1 MNIKKLLLVFVTALI
16 AQFSFALAA
25 PTSVALASPQ
35 VQQSN
40 RVVDFHSMLDAGTY
54 GIYSDATLLNGPPA
68 TGIKTAIVVYSYKD
82 NYDKVVNQTVFDSD
96 GSGWQEY
103 YDYGTK
109 KWSAWSQ
116 FGGGGGQK
124 GDKGDKG
131 DTGPQG
137 LPGVKGD
144 TGLTGQQGIQ
154 GVKGDVGAK
163 GDTGVQG
170 IQGIQG
176 VAGKDGA
183 SWNAAADN
191 SLTGKNSFT
200 QVITTPDVLGIS
212 DPVDLVATYSESG
225 IKTGYKKNVNPTKS
239 LNLAL
244 KQIYD
249 KAYKDMGALG
259 AANLDTILLEGD
271 YENLALD
278 GPLLPKNYPVE
289 HAGILRVEV
298 IDKGNILQIYT
309 TLHNMGAP
317 FETTEYIRGRASGKW
332 SPWKQIAVNPM
343 TTANDMVVGGASGI
357 PTRLAAGA
365 NDSVLTSVNGVPTW
379 KTPTNTSN
387 VTLSFPAY
395 LLGGSNIAKKDDI
408 EIRSSGGAFQGS
420 ENGVVAT
427 STALTTVRKFSA
439 FGVALDKTIKLSGRA
454 ELYNSDTIDQSNYY
468 VNAQFIGVTAG
479 GQYVNLGD
487 SQQIQ
492 LSKTKY
498 ALNLLEFSA
507 EQKLVTNIISV
518 GVKLDIIYATT
529 NTAIINDLIVMA
541 TVE

>member
-25 PTSVALASPQ
+25 PASVALASSQ

-68 TGIKTAIVVYSYKD
+68 TGIKTAIVVYAYKD

-144 TGLTGQQGIQ
+144 TGAQGIQ

-183 SWNAAADN
+183 N
-191 SLTGKNSFT
+191 GK
-200 QVITTPDVLGIS
+200 DG
-212 DPVDLVATYSESG
+212 
-225 IKTGYKKNVNPTKS
+225 
-239 LNLAL
+239 
-244 KQIYD
+244 
-249 KAYKDMGALG
+249 KDGL
-259 AANLDTILLEGD
+259 
-271 YENLALD
+271 
-278 GPLLPKNYPVE
+278 
-289 HAGILRVEV
+289 
-298 IDKGNILQIYT
+298 
-309 TLHNMGAP
+309 
-317 FETTEYIRGRASGKW
+317 
-332 SPWKQIAVNPM
+332 VNPM
-343 TTANDMVVGGASGI
+343 TATGDMIYAGANGF
-357 PTRLAAGA
+357 PTRLGAGVA
-365 NDSVLTSVNGVPTW
+365 GQVLTLSNSAPIIPIW
-379 KTPTNTSN
+379 QTPANI
-387 VTLSFPAY
+387 LSFNVPISSVYADAAIPAVVV
-395 LLGGSNIAKKDDI
+395 LKN
-408 EIRSSGGAFQGS
+408 SSGTTQLTQ
-420 ENGVVAT
+420 NGLLCNSTGLMNITQQFSLVVA
-427 STALTTVRKFSA
+427 S
-439 FGVALDKTIKLSGRA
+439 GQTISISGR
-454 ELYNSDTIDQSNYY
+454 LTFYNISAITQSNYY
-468 VNAQFIGVTAG
+468 VNIQVLGLTTG
-479 GQYVNLGD
+479 GQLVNLGT
-487 SQQIQ
+487 QTQTT
-492 LSKTKY
+492 LSKAQYGYTN
-498 ALNLLEFSA
+498 ANFSA
-507 EQKLVTNIISV
+507 KQTLVTDLIAIGIQAQV
-518 GVKLDIIYATT
+518 VYAEAN
-529 NTAIINDLIVMA
+529 NTAVVNTMFAQVTIL
-541 TVE
+541 